1 MHGALA
7 NMGLQLL
14 HNTYND
20 IMHRIMHE
28 GDGMLPKGTFEADSA
43 GWELYTVNTNNH
55 QQTWGVLGGA
65 LFALA
70 NWMSSTGNVGAAH
83 FIIYDGDN
91 EVGQGTLASSRGN
104 MGAD

>member
-1 MHGALA
+1 M
-7 NMGLQLL
+7 LL
-14 HNTYND
+14 
-20 IMHRIMHE
+20 R
-28 GDGMLPKGTFEADSA
+28 
-43 GWELYTVNTNNH
+43 
-55 QQTWGVLGGA
+55 QTWGVLGGA